1 MTLFRNTESQD
12 EFQLRMSFI
21 FGFLVVGNIVDN
33 ISTPKN
39 FAIILQVSLSI
50 SWICTGFM
58 LYFVAIDGHR
68 CPKNFHTIHIGALS
82 QICASGIILINILQV
97 YNWASKRYIQL
108 LLIIYFLQQFIGYM
122 TPLYY
127 EPSCDWAA
135 HPFWYWISSAFML
148 GLAVLDYWV
157 FYFNPLQN
165 NIFLDQEEKNKR
177 RTDRSRSYIGS
188 AVSRRSSFS
197 DIAF

>member
-1 MTLFRNTESQD
+1 MTLFRNTQSQE
-12 EFQLRMSFI
+12 EFQLRMTFI
-21 FGFLVVGNIVDN
+21 FGFLVAGNIVDN
-33 ISTPKN
+33 ISTPKIL
-39 FAIILQVSLSI
+39 AIILQLSLSFTWI
-50 SWICTGFM
+50 STGFV
-58 LYFVAIDGHR
+58 LYIVAIDGHH
-68 CPKNFHTIHIGALS
+68 CPKDFHSTHIGTLS
-82 QICASGIILINILQV
+82 QVCASGIVLINILQV

-108 LLIIYFLQQFIGYM
+108 LLIIYFLQQFIGYI
-122 TPLYY
+122 TPLYL
-127 EPSCDWAA
+127 EPSCDFAA
-135 HPFWYWISSAFML
+135 HPFWYWLSGAVML

-188 AVSRRSSFS
+188 AVSRQSSFS